1 VTTKSSFKPSL
12 KLEAFAKAKV
22 STKLVIRVT
31 SLENVTLIRVT
42 AIAPFGFKLSLNLKL
57 I

>member
-22 STKLVIRVT
+22 NTKLVIRVT
-31 SLENVTLIRVT
+31 SLE
-42 AIAPFGFKLSLNLKL
+42 
-57 I
+57 